1 MTRRWP
7 RSLRERACDKT
18 SLQCTDSGIKMCCKL
33 ACISIFL
40 PESCLLYTSIQ
51 THHEAHHR
59 GEYPEASGDEAGS
72 GGYRGDGRNRSAQQ
86 YHERRPHSYA
96 GRRYISDMPVSDGH
110 TVPVSARRRRERL
123 KRHKKID
130 RKLQSFFGGSMVA

>member
-1 MTRRWP
+1 MVERGGTEPGHRP
-7 RSLRERACDKT
+7 RPQDRTGEPGLR
-18 SLQCTDSGIKMCCKL
+18 
-33 ACISIFL
+33 
-40 PESCLLYTSIQ
+40 IQ
-51 THHEAHHR
+51 TYHEAHHR

-130 RKLQSFFGGSMVA
+130 RKLQSIFGGSMVAYRRKRRKEK